1 LKRLDLRRKDV
12 DLRNMDR
19 STRLPR
25 SASQIFGRSTH
36 FRISVKNSQLAKLAG
51 SDIVEEEGVLETS
64 VKELDAMSRLERAVQ
79 NVELEGHRM
88 LDLYMRP
95 LQLELLPPLQTWEID

>member
-36 FRISVKNSQLAKLAG
+36 FRISVKNSQLVKLSG
-51 SDIVEEEGVLETS
+51 SDIV
-64 VKELDAMSRLERAVQ
+64 
-79 NVELEGHRM
+79 
-88 LDLYMRP
+88 
-95 LQLELLPPLQTWEID
+95 